1 MKTIYKNVWGKSYE
15 VLPYKMIASVVFPSE
30 QGENKS
36 QPDENKSKWDDVKS
50 RWDDIKRKNLLERL
64 YSKTHIIEKDAYDSD
79 RFNLTPFLNNNDVV
93 KENGRLKSFVEK
105 VKKFS
110 ARSARI

>member
-1 MKTIYKNVWGKSYE
+1 MRTITKNVWGKSYE
-15 VLPYKMIASVVFPSE
+15 VLPYKMIASVIFPSE
-30 QGENKS
+30 WNE
-36 QPDENKSKWDDVKS
+36 DVRLERWDDVK
-50 RWDDIKRKNLLERL
+50 RNNLLQRL
-64 YSKTHIIEKDAYDSD
+64 YSKTHVINKDAADSN

-105 VKKFS
+105 IKKFA